1 MQRNRGGTQGRG
13 VKMKPAGKKPP
24 EKSATDKPLA
34 GRIFYLDVPSK
45 VLSEKLE
52 KDIKALGGT
61 VEGFLSKE
69 ISCLITSKKEAKSS
83 NALKY
88 SCTLSSP
95 EPVQNKGAGST
106 RTERCR
112 EESQA
117 GSSKKKPGMDDAS
130 RGKSLLKKVM
140 KEQERLPRNSILA
153 NAWNWGVRILHV
165 DAAKLYIEDKK
176 KSQQAKKTE
185 VAPKQVRKRR
195 PRAEKLRSP
204 YIKVDDCSGK
214 YRPLVLTLPTFR
226 SFQPV
231 ALEENLTVENK
242 APTAKQKKG
251 SKKTAQNKET
261 NPKVDVQEKGGYCE
275 CCLEKYDNLLVHV
288 ISRKHKKYAN
298 GPNYKDVDELISMFN
313 CDLVDWS
320 VKIQEVKSLVPTL
333 NPLWKEKEIAE
344 PPSSQEDCP
353 LESILT
359 KLNIPLDAASAD
371 ADCRAITNPDP
382 LPMDSIFSLQ
392 TLDNT
397 GRVADSFTLPP
408 GAANH
413 LAFSGSP
420 APAAETTN
428 VCDENCKRKVS
439 TAIQK
444 CSSEPDI
451 DCSIKKIKL
460 DSSLES
466 VTLLSAPVD
475 ANDVAR
481 RKPVLYTVPKG
492 LNTTCPSNTLHA
504 QSDPSSSSSPSK
516 LHRKVK
522 RLSRKAR
529 KKTSQA
535 APSCKVSAPVEQY
548 DVSSSKQRILSLFET
563 SDMQSEFCGF
573 SSKSANLPQ
582 SMDVKDD
589 QPSSKGDFDWCI
601 FATTSSSAE
610 TFHGF

>member
-1 MQRNRGGTQGRG
+1 MASPAPAAASLAFTASPAPAAASLAFTASPAPAAETTNVGDEDCKQKGSTAIQICSSEPDIDDSIKKLKLDKSLESVTLLSAPVDANYVARR
-13 VKMKPAGKKPP
+13 KPVLYTVPKGLKTTCPSNTLHAQSDPSSSSSPSKLHRWPKKTWARKAGKQKAEPSCKVSAP
-24 EKSATDKPLA
+24 VEHYDVSSYEERVLSLFGTSEMQSEFCGFSSKSANLPH
-34 GRIFYLDVPSK
+34 GVDVEDHQP
-45 VLSEKLE
+45 
-52 KDIKALGGT
+52 
-61 VEGFLSKE
+61 
-69 ISCLITSKKEAKSS
+69 
-83 NALKY
+83 
-88 SCTLSSP
+88 
-95 EPVQNKGAGST
+95 
-106 RTERCR
+106 
-112 EESQA
+112 
-117 GSSKKKPGMDDAS
+117 SSKGDF
-130 RGKSLLKKVM
+130 
-140 KEQERLPRNSILA
+140 
-153 NAWNWGVRILHV
+153 
-165 DAAKLYIEDKK
+165 
-176 KSQQAKKTE
+176 
-185 VAPKQVRKRR
+185 
-195 PRAEKLRSP
+195 
-204 YIKVDDCSGK
+204 DC
-214 YRPLVLTLPTFR
+214 
-226 SFQPV
+226 
-231 ALEENLTVENK
+231 
-242 APTAKQKKG
+242 
-251 SKKTAQNKET
+251 
-261 NPKVDVQEKGGYCE
+261 
-275 CCLEKYDNLLVHV
+275 
-288 ISRKHKKYAN
+288 
-298 GPNYKDVDELISMFN
+298 
-313 CDLVDWS
+313 
-320 VKIQEVKSLVPTL
+320 LVPTL